1 MDARLLKRLKWDSS
15 YFSTSSFSTSL
26 FPVKDF
32 KRGTIVKVVSNR
44 FIVLRIHALFV
55 FSSGHMRI
63 YFCDLLT
70 KKAVFKPVFL
80 F

>member
-1 MDARLLKRLKWDSS
+1 MGARLLKRLKWDSS
-15 YFSTSSFSTSL
+15 YFSTSSFLTSL

-55 FSSGHMRI
+55 FFFRPHAN
-63 YFCDLLT
+63 LLLRST
-70 KKAVFKPVFL
+70 DENSFF
-80 F
+80 